1 MNVYHSIHSH
11 LSLLSHCGMTLA
23 LKVEL
28 VCASYLQLKKKKSAG
43 EEWII
48 EPSPQILACHH
59 IITLYMYIS
68 TNIRSH
74 ISYVCVCVCV
84 GGVFV
89 CVCVC
94 MRLCVTMCVV
104 GVQLSEKLGRD
115 GSKINCSMLFIYYN
129 SFLFLFHKFIY
140 SVSALHS
147 QEETSR

>member
-1 MNVYHSIHSH
+1 MNHRTFPPNPRMPPHHHFIHVYIYKY
-11 LSLLSHCGMTLA
+11 T
-23 LKVEL
+23 KP
-28 VCASYLQLKKKKSAG
+28 Y
-43 EEWII
+43 II
-48 EPSPQILACHH
+48 C
-59 IITLYMYIS
+59 
-68 TNIRSH
+68 
-74 ISYVCVCVCV
+74 VCVCVC

>member
-28 VCASYLQLKKKKSAG
+28 VCTSYLQLKKKKVQARNESSNLPPKSSHATTSSLYTC
-43 EEWII
+43 IYL
-48 EPSPQILACHH
+48 QIYEAIYH
-59 IITLYMYIS
+59 M
-68 TNIRSH
+68 
-74 ISYVCVCVCV
+74 CVCVCGG
-84 GGVFV
+84 GGVCV